1 MAERIRIGIV
11 GGGRL
16 GAPLIMDFITRP
28 FIEVVAIA
36 DKKPDCRGAQIAA
49 QRGIYFTQDPMDL
62 IERSDGIELIIDMT
76 GDPELRPMLVKGLL
90 ARSDTTT
97 ILVHE
102 LSARLIMSLA
112 ADSRVMVE
120 RPEAEDDGIG

>member
-1 MAERIRIGIV
+1 MGECIRVGIV

-28 FIEVVAIA
+28 FIDVVAIA
-36 DKKPDCRGAQIAA
+36 DKKADCRGAQIAA
-49 QRGIYFTQDPMDL
+49 QRGIFFTQDPMDL
-62 IERSDGIELIIDMT
+62 IERSDEIELILDMT
-76 GDPELRPMLVKGLL
+76 GDPELRPTLVKGLL
-90 ARSDTTT
+90 ARDDATT

-112 ADSRVMVE
+112 ADSRVLVD
-120 RPEAEDDGIG
+120 RPDAEDDGIG